1 MAFYQQQSRI
11 NQFVPGYVARSDFL
25 PTRIIEVTED
35 DRLQIVTPAN

>member
-11 NQFVPGYVARSDFL
+11 NQFVPGYVAHSDFL

-35 DRLQIVTPAN
+35 DRLQIVRL